1 MGSPITKG
9 PYSLVKNPMKGAP
22 PDMYLIPNRNIM
34 PWFEVDWI
42 KTEGEIAP
50 LQAPGMYI
58 IGQTLIST

>member
-50 LQAPGMYI
+50 L
-58 IGQTLIST
+58 